1 MITRQ
6 KAFEIINQ
14 HLKNKNLIRHCLAVE
29 ATMKALAKHFKENEK
44 PWGLVGLMHDA
55 DWEETQNDPSLHTKK
70 TIEWL
75 KEAGETGENILQCIL
90 SHNHTHNGEKP
101 PSTPMEWSLYICDE
115 LTGFIVA
122 VALVRPEK
130 KLSAVTV
137 DSVIK
142 KFPAKSF
149 AAGVHREQI
158 LLCEEKLGIKPED
171 FVMITLR
178 AMQEISAD
186 LGL

>member
-14 HLKNKNLIRHCLAVE
+14 HLKNRNLIRHCLAVE

-44 PWGLVGLMHDA
+44 SWGLVGLIHDV
-55 DWEETQNDPSLHTKK
+55 DWEETQDNPFLHTKK

-75 KEAGETGENILQCIL
+75 KEAGETDENILQCVL
-90 SHNHTHNGEKP
+90 SHNYKHNGEKP
-101 PSTPMEWSLYICDE
+101 PETNMEWSLYICDE

-130 KLSAVTV
+130 KLSAVSAE
-137 DSVIK
+137 SVIK
-142 KFPAKSF
+142 KFPTRSF

-158 LLCEEKLGIKPED
+158 LLCEEKLGIKLDD

-178 AMQEISAD
+178 AMQEIASD